1 MKAWFAH
8 YLSASD
14 RRIVCPVD
22 SLRPSNLK
30 YAWMVLATFLC
41 LWALAEFEPETAE
54 AVNSTIGIGA
64 IACVLWGIWQ
74 LMQYDR

>member
-1 MKAWFAH
+1 MRLEFEA
-8 YLSASD
+8 YPSASD
-14 RRIVCPVD
+14 RRIVGDVE
-22 SLRPSNLK
+22 SLKPSGLK

-41 LWALAEFEPETAE
+41 LWGLAEIEPETAE

-74 LMQYDR
+74 LMQYDQ